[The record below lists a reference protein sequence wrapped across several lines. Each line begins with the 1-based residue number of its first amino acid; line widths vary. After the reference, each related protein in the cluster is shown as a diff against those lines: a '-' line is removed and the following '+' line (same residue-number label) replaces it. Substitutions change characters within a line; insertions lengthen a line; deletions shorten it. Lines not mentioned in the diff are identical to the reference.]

1 MKKHIAL
8 TLTASAVALL
18 FAGVTASAEDEKKP
32 KKLKKPTEVSEA
44 VKPPKE
50 TPTISVVSVNST
62 RSNTMCCTSADIENS
77 TQFSYA
83 LSFDLATSATEMS
96 SDAYESLVDSALA
109 EMKADLMDD
118 YGEVVSAINVTA
130 TRSNTSN

>member
-44 VKPPKE
+44 EKPPKE
-50 TPTISVVSVNST
+50 APKVSVVSINSG
-62 RSNTMCCTSADIENS
+62 RSNNFNIAPEKTPG
-77 TQFSYA
+77 TQYTYA
-83 LSFDLATSATEMS
+83 LSFDLTTSATEMS

-109 EMKADLMDD
+109 EMKADLMDN
-118 YGEVVSAINVTA
+118 YGEVVSTVSINSS
-130 TRSNTSN
+130 RSNTSN